1 MSKPDLGFLMMAWVS
16 RLTSAGSMLG
26 RTAMPTEVVS
36 SVMSAEGTSGL
47 KSIEPVRRMTL
58 VSAGKRLT

>member
-1 MSKPDLGFLMMAWVS
+1 MMAWVS